1 MNADSYGDALDCT
14 LKEITKLHK
23 TIAAQAAVI
32 ERQKEAIAEY
42 LRNPAGDYTEDIMA
56 EAFAIPTD
64 STQILDEVRRAE
76 RELQLAGIPLDDIK
90 QALTKYS
97 EMLVHVDCSPVY
109 RKHLVEILD
118 KAQAAIR
125 AME

>member
-1 MNADSYGDALDCT
+1 MNEDSYGDALDCT

-32 ERQKEAIAEY
+32 ELYAQALIASWPEGAMGDAFDY
-42 LRNPAGDYTEDIMA
+42 RNQARA
-56 EAFAIPTD
+56 ATD

-76 RELQLAGIPLDDIK
+76 RERVITLLNASFGYLADYDLHQMSK
-90 QALTKYS
+90 
-97 EMLVHVDCSPVY
+97 
-109 RKHLVEILD
+109 
-118 KAQAAIR
+118 AIR